1 ITCNQANLQQIIN
14 IIYNKHHIMTK
25 KSPFASSGL
34 LLLCEK
40 YSPGID
46 PDDEISKCI
55 GHVTVLRLD
64 IDCMTVKETIE
75 LVRKRKKFSTF

>member
-1 ITCNQANLQQIIN
+1 MRGNV
-14 IIYNKHHIMTK
+14 YIMTEQDEIMK
-25 KSPFASSGL
+25 GL

-46 PDDEISKCI
+46 SDDEIAKCL

-64 IDCMTVKETIE
+64 MDEVTGKEAIE
-75 LVRKRKKFSTF
+75 LVRRRNQTEA